1 MMQLPEF
8 SEAQMDLRFLA
19 EAARLLE
26 IGAVSTYREL
36 AEQLQQQP
44 AIFREIEKGRYHCN
58 AKLLYNLVRHHA
70 HADADWILFG
80 AARTGRPEPT
90 AAPKRERGRPVKQH

>member
-1 MMQLPEF
+1 MHLPEF

-26 IGAVSTYREL
+26 IGAVSTYRKL

-58 AKLLYNLVRHHA
+58 AKLLYQLARCHA
-70 HADADWILFG
+70 QADVEWVLFG
-80 AARTGRPEPT
+80 QARTGRPEPT
-90 AAPKRERGRPVKQH
+90 AAPKRERGRPVRER